1 MRVSYYENIK
11 NRTSVIKTITEVLH
25 PTPSAIT
32 KIKAYRAKMPSLT
45 QKQRQ
50 EMKQLTLPAF
60 TASCI
65 SVGCHDEVLE
75 RSGLICIDIDH
86 LPSDSLVELKD
97 QLKQWKYTFAVYV
110 SVSTDGLAVIV
121 KIPTD
126 GEFAG
131 YFYSLEKYFQDKF
144 SVTIDEKCK
153 NINRLRFV
161 SHDKDLYINED
172 SKVWTESFMPEK
184 KKTEYG
190 YNSIS
195 LNQNNVKNIPISA
208 YLQQRGYMPTKE
220 NETDAQFKSPLR
232 EGKNRNSLHVDKKIN
247 CWFDFGSRQGGSIID
262 LVTALDD
269 VTNLEAI
276 QILRDGNITPHRP
289 TIIPD
294 KQTLPFIP
302 CGYLHRKQ
310 KEYIES
316 RGIYGTAL
324 YKDLFQTIRRG
335 NYYGLGWQDINGKWH
350 YRSGDIKLSESGAT
364 YSIINNG
371 SQNVL
376 VFEGVFTALSF
387 LTIYPAYIGWDVIIL
402 NSVIN
407 TNKAINALRDYDRI
421 VSLCDN
427 DEAGIQAS
435 LSIKAEIAQTEIYN
449 QLCDP
454 YNDWNDYL
462 MAKKQTG

>member
-1 MRVSYYENIK
+1 MKKVSYFHNIIGASVVCNITGALTPTPDIIQQIK
-11 NRTSVIKTITEVLH
+11 EYRTKLPTLTPDEKKAIKT
-25 PTPSAIT
+25 A
-32 KIKAYRAKMPSLT
+32 
-45 QKQRQ
+45 
-50 EMKQLTLPAF
+50 LPAF
-60 TASCI
+60 TP
-65 SVGCHDEVLE
+65 GCVCGTSRKDIIA

-86 LPSDSLVELKD
+86 LPSKRLNEVKE
-97 QLKQWKYTFAVYV
+97 QLKQWDYTYAVWL
-110 SVSTDGLAVIV
+110 SVSGDGLAVLV
-121 KIPTD
+121 QIPID

-144 SVTIDEKCK
+144 SVTIDDKCK
-153 NINRLRFV
+153 DINRLRFV
-161 SHDKDLYINED
+161 SHDEDLYINED

-184 KKTEYG
+184 RKTEYRC
-190 YNSIS
+190 NSIS
-195 LNQNNVKNIPISA
+195 LNQNNVKDIPISA
-208 YLQQRGYMPTKE
+208 YLRQRGYMPTKE

-232 EGKNRNSLHVDKKIN
+232 EGKKQNSLHVDKKIN
-247 CWFDFGSRQGGSIID
+247 CWFDFGSTQGGSIID
-262 LVTALDD
+262 LVMALDG

-276 QILRDGNITPHRP
+276 QILRDGDIAPHRP

-350 YRSGDIKLSESGAT
+350 YRSGDIKLSESGAS

-407 TNKAINALRDYDRI
+407 TNKAINALRDYARI